1 MSIRS
6 LFFGKKNVPDKDL
19 FIRERAP
26 IRGFRCSHEFSFTE
40 QITGNHS
47 YIERGNGHAIIFCPG
62 LYGSIHN
69 IAVIGAE
76 LSKQYRFIVPYMP
89 LYDLPLSDC
98 KIPRLA
104 DYLDDFIKDL
114 NLEEAV
120 FIGSSMGGGTLLH
133 YALKEHHVIKGLILC
148 GSSGLSTI
156 PMQKG
161 FFKRKDF
168 SFVKKATQEIFFDPA
183 IPSDNMIREV
193 FDAIQNYEIVLRSI
207 RFTKSTAKDQLHN
220 KLSEIKEPCLLIWGK
235 QDSITPPDVGQLFKE
250 LLPNAELHYI
260 DRCGHVPT
268 QEHPEEVL
276 KLITAFLQKINYT

>member
-1 MSIRS
+1 MGMRS
-6 LFFGKKNVPDKDL
+6 LFFRKRNATDRES

-26 IRGFRCSHEFSFTE
+26 IRGSNCANEFSFVE
-40 QITGNHS
+40 NVTGKHGYLES
-47 YIERGNGHAIIFCPG
+47 GKGRPIIFCAG
-62 LYGSIHN
+62 LYGSIYN
-69 IAVIGAE
+69 IAAVGSE
-76 LSKQYRFIVPYMP
+76 LSKHYRFIVPYLP
-89 LYDLPLSDC
+89 LYELPLTDC
-98 KIPRLA
+98 TVPALA
-104 DYLDDFIKDL
+104 EYLDSFVKDL
-114 NLEEAV
+114 NLNEAV

-133 YALKEHHVIKGLILC
+133 YAQKEHHIIRGLVLC

-168 SFVKKATQEIFFDPA
+168 SFIKKATQEVFFDPA
-183 IPSDNMIREV
+183 VPGDEMVREV

-207 RFTKSTAKDQLHN
+207 RFTKSTAKDQLQN
-220 KLSEIKEPCLLIWGK
+220 KLSTIQVPTLLIWGK
-235 QDSITPPDVGQLFKE
+235 QDPITPPEIGKRFSD

-276 KLITAFLQKINYT
+276 KLIDAFLHKINYT

>member
-6 LFFGKKNVPDKDL
+6 LFFRKQNELNKEL
-19 FIRERAP
+19 FISERAP
-26 IRGFRCSHEFSFTE
+26 IRGMNCSQEFAFTE
-40 QITGNHS
+40 KVTGNHS
-47 YIERGNGHAIIFCPG
+47 YIERGNGKAIIFCPG

-69 IAVIGAE
+69 IAAIGVE

-98 KIPRLA
+98 RIPRLA
-104 DYLDDFIKDL
+104 DYLEEFVIDLGIK
-114 NLEEAV
+114 EAV

-133 YALKEHHVIKGLILC
+133 YALKEHHVIRGLILC

-168 SFVKKATQEIFFDPA
+168 SFIKKATEEIFFDPA
-183 IPSDNMIREV
+183 IPSDEMIKEV

-207 RFTKSTAKDQLHN
+207 RFTKSTARDQLHN
-220 KLSEIKEPCLLIWGK
+220 KLSEIAVPCLLVWGM
-235 QDSITPPDVGQLFKE
+235 QDVITPPDVGQLFNK

-276 KLITAFLQKINYT
+276 RLITSFLEKIKFA